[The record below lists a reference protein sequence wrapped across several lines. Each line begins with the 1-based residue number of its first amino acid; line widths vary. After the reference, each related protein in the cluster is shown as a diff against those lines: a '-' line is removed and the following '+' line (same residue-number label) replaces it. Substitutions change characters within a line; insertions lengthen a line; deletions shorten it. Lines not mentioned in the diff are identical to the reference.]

1 MSIRDRI
8 DSATPVDT
16 LGIGRLGSVELGG
29 FRLLHV
35 LGEGSFGT
43 AYLADQLG
51 TDRKAVVKIAHPML
65 MDGEVGAIVRGRFEA
80 EVRAVSRLQHP
91 SLVTL
96 YAAGTT
102 SDGLPALAT
111 EYVPGRTLATLIR
124 DGIDRQTIQTVFLQI
139 GAGLVALHES
149 GIVHRDL
156 SPDNVMVA
164 QTPAGVV
171 AKIIDLGVAKI
182 DERGWTGPNPIGTPR
197 YMAPEQINGAA
208 EQASDLYALGALL
221 YFALTGHEYLHDVGG
236 PVDVLLRSIALESA
250 LSPCRLEPAVSPAE
264 DELVRSLLSPDP
276 RARPSA
282 VEFVDRWSSM
292 TRESAGRPRALLV
305 TGDAEIDETV
315 LFHLAKRG
323 FEVVTTHDPGQA
335 VRAGPSDFALIVL
348 PAAIPGYDT
357 IALVRQVE
365 GSSGQTELWIV
376 GRRFSVA
383 FGSLTRA
390 RCLVVPDDLEPAF
403 EAASI
408 SSGRP
413 PPPTA
418 PPVAELAPR
427 VEAFIG
433 GGTELVTLLGE
444 ASDVRDDRQLVVL
457 GDQLAR
463 LAEMVGASQVTSL
476 SRTLVALVQA
486 NELEAPAPFVLEVQ
500 AAFLAAVRKL
510 LNPRPDRTKEN
521 S

>member
-1 MSIRDRI
+1 MSARDRLENGAPP
-8 DSATPVDT
+8 DP
-16 LGIGRLGSVELGG
+16 LGIGRLGRVELGG
-29 FRLLHV
+29 FRLLQV

-51 TDRKAVVKIAHPML
+51 TDRRAVVKIAHPTL
-65 MDGEVGAIVRGRFEA
+65 MDGEIGGIVRGRFEA

-111 EYVPGRTLATLIR
+111 EYVPGRTLAALIR
-124 DGIDRQTIQTVFLQI
+124 AGVDRRTVQTIFHHV
-139 GAGLVALHES
+139 GAGLVALHER

-156 SPDNVMVA
+156 SPDKVMVA
-164 QTPAGVV
+164 ESPAGVV

-182 DERGWTGPNPIGTPR
+182 EERGWTGPNPIGTPR

-221 YFALTGHEYLHDVGG
+221 YFALTGREYLHDVGG

-250 LSPCRLEPAVSPAE
+250 LSPRHLNPAISQAE
-264 DELVRSLLSPDP
+264 DDLVRALLAPAP
-276 RARPSA
+276 HARPSA
-282 VEFVDRWSSM
+282 AEFVERWAALAPD
-292 TRESAGRPRALLV
+292 AGRPRALVV
-305 TGDAEIDETV
+305 TGDAEVDETV
-315 LFHLAKRG
+315 LLHLAARG
-323 FEVVTTHDPGQA
+323 FDVVTTEDPGQA
-335 VRAGPSDFALIVL
+335 VGAVPGEFALLVL
-348 PAAIPGYDT
+348 PCAIPGQDAV
-357 IALVRQVE
+357 ALVQQVE
-365 GSSGQTELWIV
+365 RNSGSTEVWVV

-383 FGSLTRA
+383 FGSLSRA
-390 RCLVVPDDLEPAF
+390 RCLVVPDDLDPAF
-403 EAASI
+403 EAAAI

-413 PPPTA
+413 PPRTA
-418 PPVAELAPR
+418 PPVAALAPR

-433 GGTELVTLLGE
+433 GGTEIVTLLGE
-444 ASDVRDDRQLVVL
+444 ASDNRDDRQLVVL

-463 LAEMVGASQVTSL
+463 LADSVGASQVTSL

-486 NELEAPAPFVLEVQ
+486 NELDVPAPFVLEVQ

-510 LNPRPDRTKEN
+510 LNPTP
-521 S
+521 

>member
-1 MSIRDRI
+1 MSARDHI
-8 DSATPVDT
+8 DSATPVDPF
-16 LGIGRLGSVELGG
+16 GIGRLGSVELGG

-65 MDGEVGAIVRGRFEA
+65 MDGEIGAIVRGRFEA

-111 EYVPGRTLATLIR
+111 EYVPGRTLAEVIR
-124 DGIDRQTIQTVFLQI
+124 AGIDRRTTQTVFLQV
-139 GAGLVALHES
+139 GRGLVALHER

-156 SPDNVMVA
+156 SPDNVIVA
-164 QTPAGVV
+164 EAPAGVT

-221 YFALTGHEYLHDVGG
+221 YFAMTGREYLHDVGG
-236 PVDVLLRSIALESA
+236 PVDVLLRAIALESA
-250 LSPCRLEPAVSPAE
+250 LSPRQLNPAISQSE
-264 DELVRSLLSPDP
+264 DDLVRALLAPEP
-276 RARPSA
+276 RTRPSA
-282 VEFVDRWSSM
+282 AEFVQRWA
-292 TRESAGRPRALLV
+292 ELAPDAGRARALVV

-315 LFHLAKRG
+315 LLHLAARG
-323 FEVVTTHDPGQA
+323 FEVVTTQDPGQA
-335 VRAGPSDFALIVL
+335 VRATPSDFALIVL
-348 PAAIPGYDT
+348 PSAIPGYDT
-357 IALVRQVE
+357 VALVRQVE

-376 GRRFSVA
+376 GRRFSAA
-383 FGSLTRA
+383 FGSLSRA

-403 EAASI
+403 EAAAL

-413 PPPTA
+413 PARTA
-418 PPVAELAPR
+418 PPVAAFAPR

-433 GGTELVTLLGE
+433 GGTEIVTLLGE
-444 ASDVRDDRQLVVL
+444 ASDARDDRQLVVL

-463 LAEMVGASQVTSL
+463 LAESVGASQVTSL

-486 NELEAPAPFVLEVQ
+486 NELEAPGQFVIEVQ
-500 AAFLAAVRKL
+500 AAFRSAVRKL
-510 LNPRPDRTKEN
+510 LNPTP
-521 S
+521 